1 MATAFREAFQ
11 LRPVAVKNQV
21 CKFHQLLKQL
31 AFYIVIFSHGDTLV
45 QCDVVLPN
53 KDGPEALGRRARR
66 TGPRDPLLL
75 LGAVCGLDSSS
86 PTATHHERFFQHC
99 LEDYKKYN
107 NIATS
112 KTHLIFRT
120 ENTHQHE
127 VVDDGDSRHE
137 VRWSHIGCE
146 RLLFDNKLETGE
158 NLVDFGY
165 LTVEMILRC
174 QVGG

>member
-1 MATAFREAFQ
+1 MATAFGEAFQ

-86 PTATHHERFFQHC
+86 PTATTA
-99 LEDYKKYN
+99 L
-107 NIATS
+107 
-112 KTHLIFRT
+112 
-120 ENTHQHE
+120 
-127 VVDDGDSRHE
+127 
-137 VRWSHIGCE
+137 
-146 RLLFDNKLETGE
+146 LETGYWQLSRHWVKRMAVRLQWDTLKVKR
-158 NLVDFGY
+158 NRLNKS
-165 LTVEMILRC
+165 
-174 QVGG
+174 